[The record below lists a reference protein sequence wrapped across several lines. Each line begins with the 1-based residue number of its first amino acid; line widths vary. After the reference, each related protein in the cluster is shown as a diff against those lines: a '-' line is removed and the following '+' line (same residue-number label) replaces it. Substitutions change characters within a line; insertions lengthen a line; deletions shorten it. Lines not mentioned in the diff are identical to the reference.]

1 MALLLHCRGYP
12 ITGVASRTQQSAIR
26 LAEQIPGCIA
36 TLTPASV
43 TRAADLVFL
52 TVPDRFIGD
61 VALAIA
67 SDGGFHPD
75 QCVFHTC
82 GSLSSEVL
90 KAAQIQG
97 AFTGTLHPLQAF
109 ADIETAKATLP
120 GSYFALDGD
129 RQAIIAGQKIITQLE
144 GHSFFVPP
152 KERSLYHAA
161 ACVVSNYLVSLAYCA
176 AKMYET
182 FGLSSTEALQA
193 LSPLIQGTLANL
205 QKVGLPDA
213 LTGPISRGDISTI
226 QSHAK
231 ALAGFTTGEAE
242 LYRLLGLY
250 TLQIARQKDS
260 ITEQQAIDLAIS
272 LRNERSNY
280 D

>member
-1 MALLLHCRGYP
+1 MFLPKNVLF
-12 ITGVASRTQQSAIR
+12 IMQR
-26 LAEQIPGCIA
+26 LV
-36 TLTPASV
+36 S
-43 TRAADLVFL
+43 FL
-52 TVPDRFIGD
+52 TILFPWPI
-61 VALAIA
+61 AL
-67 SDGGFHPD
+67 
-75 QCVFHTC
+75 
-82 GSLSSEVL
+82 
-90 KAAQIQG
+90 
-97 AFTGTLHPLQAF
+97 
-109 ADIETAKATLP
+109 
-120 GSYFALDGD
+120 
-129 RQAIIAGQKIITQLE
+129 R
-144 GHSFFVPP
+144 
-152 KERSLYHAA
+152 
-161 ACVVSNYLVSLAYCA
+161 
-176 AKMYET
+176 KMYET